1 MDRADLAL
9 LGLCAGHDGIVPED
23 TSITYR
29 ALASASRL
37 TLLHALQERGRMTV
51 ADLSREASLCP
62 SATREHLQRLAD
74 AGFVRSAPE
83 VRTTRGRPRILY
95 EAIAGEHPPQD
106 DVARRRLGQSLV
118 RAALTRA
125 VLDAPDDDTGT
136 EASGDGDDDAC
147 RPADEGLAG
156 AAREAGRRLVDALRA
171 TGQDAP
177 EPTPENQLAVLDD
190 HLHQLGLDPEL
201 ERDGLRFHL
210 YRCPFVALAA
220 ERVDVVCSVHLG
232 LVQGVLAGVG
242 GPVRAAELRPFV
254 EPHHCVLQLTR
265 AG

>member
-1 MDRADLAL
+1 
-9 LGLCAGHDGIVPED
+9 
-23 TSITYR
+23 
-29 ALASASRL
+29 
-37 TLLHALQERGRMTV
+37 MTV

-95 EAIAGEHPPQD
+95 EAIAGEHPPRD
-106 DVARRRLGQSLV
+106 EVASRRLGQSLV

-125 VLDAPDDDTGT
+125 VLDADADAVPPDGGT
-136 EASGDGDDDAC
+136 APEAADA
-147 RPADEGLAG
+147 GLAG
-156 AAREAGRRLVDALRA
+156 AAREAGRRLVDVLRSA
-171 TGQDAP
+171 GQDAP
-177 EPTPENQLAVLDD
+177 EPTPENQIAVLDD

-201 ERDGLRFHL
+201 ERDALRFHL
-210 YRCPFVALAA
+210 FRCPFVVLAA

-242 GPVRAAELRPFV
+242 GPVRAQALLPFV
-254 EPHHCVLQLTR
+254 EPDHCVLQLTR
-265 AG
+265 AC